1 MKKPLN
7 IIIVGSPGSG
17 KTTLSKHLSYCLNV
31 PAIELD
37 YYHFKENW
45 VEVEDEIMVKKVD
58 EMTSVPGWIADG
70 NYKTLRFLLWKRADV
85 LIWLNIPFFTNLRRL
100 LVRTIHRAYTKKPL
114 WHGNQE
120 SFYMSFFTKNSI
132 LYWFLK
138 TYRLR
143 INQYNKLLR
152 SPEFSHLYVIV
163 IKNPNQ
169 VLEQVLTALPL
180 NNIRT

>member
-100 LVRTIHRAYTKKPL
+100 LVRTIHRAYTKSRYGMAIRKAFICL
-114 WHGNQE
+114 
-120 SFYMSFFTKNSI
+120 F
-132 LYWFLK
+132 LLK
-138 TYRLR
+138 TLFC
-143 INQYNKLLR
+143 IG
-152 SPEFSHLYVIV
+152 F
-163 IKNPNQ
+163 
-169 VLEQVLTALPL
+169 
-180 NNIRT
+180 